1 MSKKQ
6 AKPPTNVPP
15 FSGSLN
21 AVSGCFILMEN
32 IMYQLKLDIVDKIKD
47 DFLNKGLFNT
57 AIANYLQRRLNI
69 DNPKKL
75 SDLTEQILDNI
86 DQNPHTKRKMNTA
99 AYLFVNEFVAAVIV
113 STVDKINA
121 DEIKQ

>member
-1 MSKKQ
+1 
-6 AKPPTNVPP
+6 
-15 FSGSLN
+15 
-21 AVSGCFILMEN
+21 
-32 IMYQLKLDIVDKIKD
+32 MYQLKLDIVDKIKD